1 MDIWEKHL
9 TFFNRR
15 PESKED
21 RRARTRDREKKVPD
35 VMTAHVTSRDTTP
48 RDRRH
53 GFGKTP
59 ASGNCPRRRSVR
71 RISHKKKK
79 GSLRTS
85 KQFDDSV
92 SEAELSATRHSLEGA
107 QSHEM
112 ATSGR
117 GSGQDRFPPPR
128 GALRPR
134 ARRAEHTRERPRVA
148 SRLTSPRS
156 PSSSRATRV
165 PARGPD
171 ADPSAPRTRS
181 ARRVDPSLSARD
193 VGVVGRGRDGGVGR
207 GSIRR
212 SASRGR
218 AGAFRVALARRRRPA
233 RVRLARR
240 REAGR
245 LHLGRSTRGPSS
257 VRRGEGRAVPRGGGQ
272 RLPRRAQGQG
282 QAPS

>member
-35 VMTAHVTSRDTTP
+35 VMTAHVTSRDTP

-59 ASGNCPRRRSVR
+59 GSGNCPRHRWVR

-85 KQFDDSV
+85 KQFDDSA
-92 SEAELSATRHSLEGA
+92 SEASSRRHVTRLRALRATRWPRRA
-107 QSHEM
+107 V
-112 ATSGR
+112 A
-117 GSGQDRFPPPR
+117 GQDRFPPPR

-257 VRRGEGRAVPRGGGQ
+257 VRRGEGRALPRGGGQ